1 MTGWHFGS
9 RHRRTASAEAQEQ
22 TPHDNPRPQDRGVNR
37 SSTGN
42 NNSPAGHNEFQTL
55 SVPGYTSPGVP
66 FGPQLTSNIYPHPPV
81 LDPLAYEQWQLN
93 YALALS
99 ANEQAAKHQQATSL
113 LLGIQSQP
121 TPVDISTKGQ
131 AEALSYKF
139 WATGRCVICM
149 QTLSMDYINFMC
161 HCA

>member
-9 RHRRTASAEAQEQ
+9 RHRRSASAEAQEQ
-22 TPHDNPRPQDRGVNR
+22 PPNDQTQDHGINR
-37 SSTGN
+37 ASY
-42 NNSPAGHNEFQTL
+42 AGGTNIHPDGHSQLQTT
-55 SVPGYTSPGVP
+55 SVQGYAPPGGVP
-66 FGPQLTSNIYPHPPV
+66 FGHQVPPLVPNLYPHPPV

-99 ANEQAAKHQQATSL
+99 ANEQAARQQQQQQQATSL

-121 TPVDISTKGQ
+121 ASVVKVGLSTKGQ

-139 WATGRCVICM
+139 WATGRYACLI
-149 QTLSMDYINFMC
+149 
-161 HCA
+161 A